1 MAVAPVSPETGHPPS
16 PPFSAGTQTF
26 GLALP
31 PAGLTVHSEVPGLR
45 EAVTALVH
53 PLFEVTDTVS
63 PGASRLW
70 VVPRAGRALPGE
82 QELLTAPQMLLH
94 PDGPRLAVLESS
106 HERTVVVRHGEQD
119 SAPLVITAR
128 PDARE
133 MTVEMPDGLSL
144 SVRALV
150 RLLGSLLGTQ
160 LIRRG
165 AVFLHGSAVAADGA
179 SIVMLGPKHRGKSSL
194 AFLAV
199 TLCGADFVSDDTLV
213 VWADH
218 KAAPPVL
225 RGWPKRVGIGTA
237 LLAGHPAR
245 GAFERARLRRRRQG
259 DLRTAREGTWSTGPE
274 SRKRLFTDLDEFTAL
289 TGASIA
295 TGTRPAGIVLPRA
308 DRDRRGWRIEPVAD
322 RAGALRDSV
331 LAGGELRNYSD
342 YLSLL
347 SGPRPEPDVRAAVF
361 GALDD
366 LPCVTVE
373 YGPDANADFP
383 RFWGEITAALALP
396 GREGR

>member
-1 MAVAPVSPETGHPPS
+1 MAVAPVSPETGHHPP
-16 PPFSAGTQTF
+16 PPYAAGTETF

-31 PAGLTVHSEVPGLR
+31 PAELTVHSELPGLR

-53 PLFEVTDTVS
+53 PLFEVTGTVS
-63 PGASRLW
+63 PAASLLR
-70 VVPRAGRALPGE
+70 VVPRAGRTLPGE
-82 QELLTAPQMLLH
+82 QELLTAPQLLLH

-106 HERTVVVRHGEQD
+106 HDRTVVVRHGEED

-128 PDARE
+128 PGARE
-133 MTVEMPDGLSL
+133 LTIEVPDSRAP
-144 SVRALV
+144 SVRAVV

-179 SIVMLGPKHRGKSSL
+179 SVVMLGPKHRGKSSL

-213 VWADH
+213 VWAAH
-218 KAAPPVL
+218 TAAPPVL

-237 LLAGHPAR
+237 LLVGHPAR

-259 DLRTAREGTWSTGPE
+259 DLHATRDAAWSTGPE
-274 SRKRLFTDLDEFTAL
+274 GRKRLFTDLDEFTAL
-289 TGASIA
+289 TGAAIA
-295 TGTRPAGIVLPRA
+295 TDTRPAGIVLPRA
-308 DRDRRGWRIEPVAD
+308 DRDRRGWRIEPVTD
-322 RAGALRDSV
+322 RAAALRDSV
-331 LAGGELRNYSD
+331 LAGGDLRNYSD

-347 SGPRPEPDVRAAVF
+347 PGPRPEPDVRATVF
-361 GALDD
+361 DALYD
-366 LPCVTVE
+366 LPCVTVD

-383 RFWGEITAALALP
+383 RFWGEVTAALALSGP
-396 GREGR
+396 EGR